1 MCFSCILSNHPT
13 ISLLFSISVFVLLLG
28 NLIFTCIIS
37 IEIFIL
43 VIILISKNCFCC
55 CCCYSLPLFFA
66 LSSVDNDTGA
76 RISKNSYLFSCY
88 FFFFAEVPVL
98 VLGVQHF
105 ISGVMFIVAV
115 VVII

>member
-1 MCFSCILSNHPT
+1 MILELEFLRTLTCF
-13 ISLLFSISVFVLLLG
+13 
-28 NLIFTCIIS
+28 
-37 IEIFIL
+37 L
-43 VIILISKNCFCC
+43 VI
-55 CCCYSLPLFFA
+55 FF
-66 LSSVDNDTGA
+66 
-76 RISKNSYLFSCY
+76 

>member
-1 MCFSCILSNHPT
+1 MILELEFLRTLTCF
-13 ISLLFSISVFVLLLG
+13 
-28 NLIFTCIIS
+28 
-37 IEIFIL
+37 L
-43 VIILISKNCFCC
+43 VIFC
-55 CCCYSLPLFFA
+55 YF
-66 LSSVDNDTGA
+66 
-76 RISKNSYLFSCY
+76 

>member
-1 MCFSCILSNHPT
+1 MILELEFLRTLTCF
-13 ISLLFSISVFVLLLG
+13 
-28 NLIFTCIIS
+28 
-37 IEIFIL
+37 L
-43 VIILISKNCFCC
+43 VI
-55 CCCYSLPLFFA
+55 
-66 LSSVDNDTGA
+66 
-76 RISKNSYLFSCY
+76 

>member
-1 MCFSCILSNHPT
+1 MILELEFLRT
-13 ISLLFSISVFVLLLG
+13 LTFF
-28 NLIFTCIIS
+28 
-37 IEIFIL
+37 L
-43 VIILISKNCFCC
+43 VIF
-55 CCCYSLPLFFA
+55 
-66 LSSVDNDTGA
+66 
-76 RISKNSYLFSCY
+76 

>member
-1 MCFSCILSNHPT
+1 M
-13 ISLLFSISVFVLLLG
+13 
-28 NLIFTCIIS
+28 
-37 IEIFIL
+37 
-43 VIILISKNCFCC
+43 
-55 CCCYSLPLFFA
+55 
-66 LSSVDNDTGA
+66 DNDTGA